1 MSKGLLFKFM
11 DSVCEFISPLNISD
25 AVYSRWMVVM
35 LAKALNWM
43 IANTG
48 FFGEPIQH
56 WVPTF
61 AVLFVIMLALLI
73 WLDYR
78 TVWQLGHKK

>member
-1 MSKGLLFKFM
+1 MGSSG
-11 DSVCEFISPLNISD
+11 EFISRLNISD
-25 AVYSRWMVVM
+25 AVYIRWMVVM

-43 IANTG
+43 IAYTG

-61 AVLFVIMLALLI
+61 AVIFVIMLALLI
-73 WLDYR
+73 WLDHR
-78 TVWQLGHKK
+78 TVSQLGHKK